1 MSALTAELY
10 VDGLDS
16 KYVGGVTHPIKNT
29 EVIYAGAAIALVD
42 GEWQNVTAIAG
53 LEGRVARARET
64 VDNSAD
70 GKLVEGTF
78 LERDG
83 KWLTP
88 FRNDGTAPITA
99 TDMGDEVYFVD
110 NQTVSVDNG
119 LLTSLITRVTEL
131 KADVNGHAAGTGSY
145 HGTADLAAPYTITT
159 PTNAATLYTACSEL
173 KTAALAHVVKVSGS
187 PAIHGAAD
195 SQAQAALWS
204 LVVPTTLAEALEFV
218 EAFAAIMFGSVGHT
232 TRISPAV
239 HGAAD
244 ATNVLTST
252 AAAVTRSRAGRVW
265 GFAPAHAFDTG
276 TTIVWVEVY

>member
-1 MSALTAELY
+1 MSALTAEFY

-16 KYVGGVTHPIKNT
+16 KYVGGVTHPIKNA
-29 EVIYAGAAIALVD
+29 EFIYAGAAIALVD

-53 LEGRVARARET
+53 LEGRIARARET

-70 GKLVEGTF
+70 GKLIEGTF

-119 LLTSLITRVTEL
+119 LLTSLIARITEL
-131 KADVNGHAAGTGSY
+131 KTDFVAHAAGTGTY
-145 HGTADLAAPYTITT
+145 HGTADGATYTIAT
-159 PTNAATLYTACSEL
+159 PTNAATVYTSCGEL
-173 KTAALAHVVKVSGS
+173 KTSALAHVVKVSGS

-195 SQAQAALWS
+195 SQAQSALYA
-204 LVVPTTLAEALEFV
+204 LVIPTTLEEARVFV